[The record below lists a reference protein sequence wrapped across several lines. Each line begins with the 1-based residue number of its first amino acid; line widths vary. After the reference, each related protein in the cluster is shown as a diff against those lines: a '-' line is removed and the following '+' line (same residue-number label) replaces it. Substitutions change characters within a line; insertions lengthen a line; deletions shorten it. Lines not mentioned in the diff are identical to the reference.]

1 MTLAKQKTKGVQ
13 RIIIQVRNLLD
24 SPSSAQ
30 GFPHLLDISQLD
42 VSCTYSS
49 FAKGCEENT

>member
-1 MTLAKQKTKGVQ
+1 MTLAKQKTKGVG
-13 RIIIQVRNLLD
+13 RIIIQVGSLLD

-30 GFPHLLDISQLD
+30 GFPHLLDFSGLD
-42 VSCTYSS
+42 VSRTEGG